1 MSGPYDASA
10 FCRIQ
15 ELYERAAVI
24 THSQWD
30 RDAGSRQHFNH
41 NTNEPTQI
49 SEQEQVH
56 VNGLGVSAAGF
67 LNLIRSHFDSDAVQD
82 GTILRAFS
90 DIAGDDPMVKEDVF
104 HIILDHLRDDYIDL
118 FQRQNSPYARS
129 SSRSPTRISRAPSLT
144 RLHSAQSDESAES
157 SPSGIARTFSP
168 PAVSVARSASLES
181 FDLRD
186 HLFYADADSPL
197 RSARSLRHDI
207 HSRTWHGFS
216 EHRLDDRKADQKADT
231 VAAKPASIRTSNT
244 CEERAPIDASVL
256 AAWQMFYCGGSAPGV
271 HAQKCSHNPGKSQA
285 ARESAQSC
293 YVV

>member
-1 MSGPYDASA
+1 
-10 FCRIQ
+10 
-15 ELYERAAVI
+15 
-24 THSQWD
+24 
-30 RDAGSRQHFNH
+30 
-41 NTNEPTQI
+41 
-49 SEQEQVH
+49 
-56 VNGLGVSAAGF
+56 
-67 LNLIRSHFDSDAVQD
+67 
-82 GTILRAFS
+82 
-90 DIAGDDPMVKEDVF
+90 VF

-118 FQRQNSPYARS
+118 FQRPKSPYARS
-129 SSRSPTRISRAPSLT
+129 SRRSPTRIMMGSG
-144 RLHSAQSDESAES
+144 LHSAQSHESAES
-157 SPSGIARTFSP
+157 SPSRSPSRLPVGRLQRAVDCVCLESSSNNASPRDGID
-168 PAVSVARSASLES
+168 VVEES

-197 RSARSLRHDI
+197 RSARSLRDDI

-231 VAAKPASIRTSNT
+231 VAKRASIRTSDT
-244 CEERAPIDASVL
+244 CEERDPIDASVL